1 MVKEEEDN
9 QPENPPNVFVNEKA
23 NQYTSPKAKIKLV
36 STVSFYFFFFNDLFI
51 WPHHVVGDL
60 SSPTKD

>member
-23 NQYTSPKAKIKLV
+23 NQYASPELLV
-36 STVSFYFFFFNDLFI
+36 F
-51 WPHHVVGDL
+51 
-60 SSPTKD
+60 